1 MANNPYTPGLRFM
14 RLRDIR
20 GYKHHALSARAFAAP
35 DTCAVFQVASIIGL
49 AQGRIVSISRGSSP
63 PKKR

>member
-1 MANNPYTPGLRFM
+1 MANNTGTSGLRFA

-20 GYKHHALSARAFAAP
+20 GYKGHTLSARAFAAP
-35 DTCAVFQVASIIGL
+35 DTCVVFQIGFIAGM
-49 AQGRIVSISRGSSP
+49 AQGRTVSISRGSPP